1 MRNLVI
7 VAHPDDEILGFGATG
22 SKLATAGEKVQ
33 ALILCGNVDAR
44 TQRPSDKD
52 LYEDI
57 QAANQ
62 LAGFMPPILGQFPN
76 IKLNTVPHLDL
87 VQFIEAQVACFRPT
101 RIFTHHPGD
110 LNDDH
115 LQVARAASAATR
127 LFQRRSDVV
136 PPRSLHTI
144 EIPSS
149 TDWLF
154 SGVHPVFSPNCYEE
168 IGDFLE
174 IKLKALA
181 CYRSVMR
188 PFPHSRS
195 AECITG
201 LAAYRG
207 GQAGLKY
214 AEAFCTLFQ
223 RGL

>member
-149 TDWLF
+149 
-154 SGVHPVFSPNCYEE
+154 
-168 IGDFLE
+168 
-174 IKLKALA
+174 A
-181 CYRSVMR
+181 
-188 PFPHSRS
+188 SRS
-195 AECITG
+195 ATG
-201 LAAYRG
+201 ISN
-207 GQAGLKY
+207 
-214 AEAFCTLFQ
+214 CSTLLRSTLRFFDFAVTED
-223 RGL
+223 